1 MEEEEKFSFQSELQD
16 FVEGKNILS
25 KQLSNVVEGQ
35 SAKLKL
41 VTLEEY
47 EIYIDWTISNG
58 LEVKK
63 MIVEGQDVT

>member
-1 MEEEEKFSFQSELQD
+1 MDEEEKFSFQQELQD

>member
-1 MEEEEKFSFQSELQD
+1 MDEEEKFSFQSELQD